1 MPGLEPRARIV
12 LGVAGLVAV
21 AVACRLETAAIQ
33 AALVLC
39 AILAG
44 GQAQRWVRS
53 MRLLWPT
60 MIMVT
65 GVVYFS
71 FDLRQ
76 ALMATAKLF
85 NLLAVSHLFFN
96 SVSPEEM
103 SAALRSLHVP
113 YAFSF
118 ILTTAMRYVPLLG
131 QKTRNIMDAQM
142 SRGIDL
148 RFRLTN
154 MSNLIAL
161 VFPLTAQSFM
171 LSEQLAMAMEM
182 RGFSRGRPA
191 LRRCRRLRPVDY
203 LVVIASIGFLLVFVW
218 WERFRRAG

>member
-1 MPGLEPRARIV
+1 MRGLDPRARIV
-12 LGVAGLVAV
+12 LGGAGLALV

-44 GQAQRWVRS
+44 GQAQRWARS

-60 MIMVT
+60 MAMLM

-71 FDLRQ
+71 FDLPQ
-76 ALMATAKLF
+76 ALLATAKLF
-85 NLLAVSHLFFN
+85 NLFGVSYLFF
-96 SVSPEEM
+96 SGVSPEEM
-103 SAALRSLHVP
+103 SEALRSLHVP

-118 ILTTAMRYVPLLG
+118 ILTTAMRYVPLLR
-131 QKTRNIMDAQM
+131 QKTCNIMDAQM

-154 MSNLIAL
+154 MGNLIAL
-161 VFPLTAQSFM
+161 IFPLTAQSFM

-182 RGFSRGRPA
+182 RGFSRVRPVP
-191 LRRCRRLRPVDY
+191 RRCRRLQPVDY
-203 LVVIASIGFLLVFVW
+203 LVMAASVGLLLVFVW

>member
-1 MPGLEPRARIV
+1 MLGLDPRTRIV
-12 LGVAGLVAV
+12 LGVAGLAVVAT
-21 AVACRLETAAIQ
+21 ACRLETAAIQ
-33 AALVLC
+33 AAMVLC
-39 AILAG
+39 AILVS
-44 GQAQRWVRS
+44 GQVERWARS

-60 MIMVT
+60 MAMMM

-71 FDLRQ
+71 FDLSQ
-76 ALMATAKLF
+76 ALSATAKLF
-85 NLLAVSHLFFN
+85 NLLAVSYLFF
-96 SVSPEEM
+96 SGVSPEEM
-103 SAALRSLHVP
+103 SDALRSLHVP

-131 QKTRNIMDAQM
+131 QKARSIMDAQM

-154 MSNLIAL
+154 MNNIIAL
-161 VFPLTAQSFM
+161 IFPLTAQSFM

-203 LVVIASIGFLLVFVW
+203 LVMVASVGFLLVFVW
-218 WERFRRAG
+218 WERFRLAG